1 MFLAMMVACSP
12 SSQVPEPAAPRRTE
26 GPSEELSAIDSLMW
40 RQPDSA
46 LAQLQRFVA
55 SPAADSLDVFNGHYC
70 QVLISELLY
79 KNDCEQ
85 TNREDLLQAVSYFDS
100 LVRQTPPF
108 KGAGGIKP
116 LSLPKNCDLPFL
128 TARAHYINGV
138 GYYEHDSVV
147 EACKEYLKALEVMEE
162 HFEEKELVEEKAKF
176 IALTYTHLTELFS
189 DMYLHEQAIF
199 FGKLSLHYF
208 YKYGAFPQHIA
219 WSFDEIGLHFDI
231 LHNYDS
237 AEYYY
242 KEGVMV
248 LSDTNSLSYRDIMAH
263 LAFLSYKKGNDIKP
277 SLHQLF
283 SILSQSESKQEYA
296 SRCLTIGEIYY
307 HEREFDSAWIYLN
320 SVFDLS
326 EIIGAKKQA
335 AEWLVE
341 ICKAEYFMCDVSKYA
356 EFLLPFANQEENNS
370 GLKSQLI
377 ELHNKYEQKDL
388 EQRHH
393 REIMKHATQGLLAL
407 VGLLIIL
414 VIIVILYRKN
424 KRSRKKLEVQMEVER
439 QAHKIQQAAL
449 AGRLKRSNAA
459 LREQDK
465 KKTRDPQISSIKGQ
479 IVVENYADEPICQ
492 HILTVCNDKNKPIK
506 SSVPVSAYK
515 DIALSDAQKA
525 QLKEAATR
533 HYSVLFKKL
542 KQLYPELKEKDLF
555 YCNLCLLGLDNVQI
569 AVMTQLSYRTV
580 WEREKRLQHIF
591 QKEDKIAVILNEIL
605 IN

>member
-1 MFLAMMVACSP
+1 MKARSLVIGFLLLAIVVSCTSKVKVVEPVETP
-12 SSQVPEPAAPRRTE
+12 SS
-26 GPSEELSAIDSLMW
+26 ELCAIDSLMW

-70 QVLISELLY
+70 QLLISELLY
-79 KNDCEQ
+79 KNDWGQ
-85 TNREDLLQAVSYFDS
+85 SNREELLKAVGYFDS
-100 LVRQTPPF
+100 IVDLH
-108 KGAGGIKP
+108 GANIQKR
-116 LSLPKNCDLPFL
+116 NAFL
-128 TARAHYINGV
+128 DARAHYINGV

-176 IALTYTHLTELFS
+176 IALTYTHLTGLFS

-320 SVFDLS
+320 NVFDLS

-542 KQLYPELKEKDLF
+542 IP
-555 YCNLCLLGLDNVQI
+555 
-569 AVMTQLSYRTV
+569 
-580 WEREKRLQHIF
+580 
-591 QKEDKIAVILNEIL
+591 
-605 IN
+605 